1 MYRSF
6 LEVWE
11 ETSWKVSSF
20 SSAIMRV
27 VGWRELELDD
37 VSCYSAVDSVDSVG
51 GGGGGDSVQERIFVD
66 QARSGQIGLRSIRG
80 GSVDSPKCN
89 KRSKARRDCNE
100 TEG

>member
-1 MYRSF
+1 M
-6 LEVWE
+6 
-11 ETSWKVSSF
+11 SSF

-27 VGWRELELDD
+27 VGWRELELGD
-37 VSCYSAVDSVDSVG
+37 VSCYSAVDSVGGG

-100 TEG
+100 ADG

>member
-1 MYRSF
+1 M
-6 LEVWE
+6 
-11 ETSWKVSSF
+11 SSF

-27 VGWRELELDD
+27 VGWRELELGD
-37 VSCYSAVDSVDSVG
+37 VSCYSAVDSVDSVGG

-100 TEG
+100 ADG